1 MAASSSASRTVVT
14 PAAYAGSSVL
24 PVWTVRQG
32 VPMDS
37 PDDLAADLALALRL
51 ADAADAVTLPRFRA
65 ADLQVTTKPDRSP
78 VTDADT
84 AAEEVLRALIAVERP
99 GDAVLGEEG
108 GGSVAGAARG
118 WVLDPI
124 DGTKNFSRGMPAWA
138 TLIALTVDGTATSA
152 SRARPRWGGAGGA
165 RSGRAP
171 GRRTRPG
178 AAPRRMA
185 VSRVAALGDAYLST
199 TDLRVF
205 GQQGRM
211 DRWLALV
218 DAVWETR
225 AFGDF
230 WQHVLVAEGVLD
242 VAVDPV
248 ANPWDLAALAPVV
261 AEAGGRLTDLTG
273 AATWAGGDAT
283 GRCTR
288 RPSGGGSAGAPHR
301 AASVGVGRPRSPSRQ
316 WPDRAGSGH

>member
-1 MAASSSASRTVVT
+1 
-14 PAAYAGSSVL
+14 
-24 PVWTVRQG
+24 
-32 VPMDS
+32 MDS

-84 AAEEVLRALIAVERP
+84 AAEEVVRALIAVERP

-108 GGSVAGAARG
+108 GGSVAGAGRG

-138 TLIALTVDGTATSA
+138 TLIALTVDGTATVGVASA
-152 SRARPRWGGAGGA
+152 PAL
-165 RSGRAP
+165 
-171 GRRTRPG
+171 GRRWWGAIGRGAWTSDTPG
-178 AAPRRMA
+178 AVPRRMA
-185 VSRVAALGDAYLST
+185 VSKVATLGDAYLST

-218 DAVWETR
+218 DAVWETVPD
-225 AFGDF
+225 A
-230 WQHVLVAEGVLD
+230 V
-242 VAVDPV
+242 VDPRAAQAARTLRRTGRALV
-248 ANPWDLAALAPVV
+248 LACNTQRPIAYRRRTLAT
-261 AEAGGRLTDLTG
+261 AGGLVNGKKLVVITAFNETITC
-273 AATWAGGDAT
+273 AATYSNY
-283 GRCTR
+283 R
-288 RPSGGGSAGAPHR
+288 RFETSARIVP
-301 AASVGVGRPRSPSRQ
+301 PK
-316 WPDRAGSGH
+316 